1 MKLEHGFDVDAPLEE
16 TWELL
21 MDVPRVVPCM
31 PGASLEETLGPDHW
45 KAAMRVAMG
54 PVNMVF
60 DTDLKRT
67 EVDQEARRATLKADA
82 RERSNRGA
90 ARATVIS
97 AVSGEGGTT
106 RVDLTIEMMPSG
118 TLARFGRGMIE
129 EVLASLLVELAGSL
143 EQELGRG
150 EDGSDEPA
158 AAAGTAT
165 TGTATRAAA
174 TAPAPPKPVNGM
186 RLLWRAFGRWLRAR
200 FA

>member
-1 MKLEHGFDVDAPLEE
+1 MRLEHGFDVEAPLEE

-97 AVSGEGGTT
+97 AVSGDGGAT

-143 EQELGRG
+143 EAELGRG
-150 EDGSDEPA
+150 ADVPA
-158 AAAGTAT
+158 HEST
-165 TGTATRAAA
+165 
-174 TAPAPPKPVNGM
+174 PAPKPVNGF
-186 RLLWRAFGRWLRAR
+186 RLVMRAFGRWFRGR